1 MCLVLVWFSFV
12 QERDRESVRVCV
24 KKKRRSDMVC
34 VCFQKKEKV
43 IERHREKVIKRLCVC
58 VCVLCACACV
68 TKENTRYQNV
78 SNTLAA
84 H

>member
-58 VCVLCACACV
+58 VCVGVCV
-68 TKENTRYQNV
+68 CVCEEGEYTLPTR
-78 SNTLAA
+78 
-84 H
+84 

>member
-1 MCLVLVWFSFV
+1 MVLVWFSFV

-58 VCVLCACACV
+58 VCVGVCV
-68 TKENTRYQNV
+68 CVCEEGEYTLPTR
-78 SNTLAA
+78 
-84 H
+84 